1 MTAMAAA
8 VLERLPLTGHETVL
22 DAGCGTGRVAELL
35 LERLPHGRVIA
46 VDADPQMVQ
55 RARQNLGDRAEVR
68 TGDLL
73 HLQLDESFDAV
84 FSTATFHWV
93 LDHEQL
99 FASLYEVLRPGG
111 RLVAQCG
118 GHGNIDDLRR
128 TADDVASQASFARWF
143 HGWSPPWYYADT
155 EETASRLESAGFAEV
170 RTWLEPW
177 PVFPSDPAEY
187 LATVTL
193 GAQVQRLPENLRHDY
208 VRAVLERLPEPVT
221 VGYVR
226 LNLEARRPEPW

>member
-35 LERLPHGRVIA
+35 LERLPRGRVIA

-68 TGDLL
+68 AGDLL
-73 HLQLDESFDAV
+73 QLQLDEPVDAI

-93 LDHEQL
+93 LDHRQL
-99 FASLYEVLRPGG
+99 FASLYKALRPGG

-118 GHGNIDDLRR
+118 GRGNIDDLRR
-128 TADDVASQASFARWF
+128 IADDVGARPPFAPWF
-143 HGWSPPWYYADT
+143 QGWSPPWYYAGP
-155 EETASRLESAGFAEV
+155 EETASRLESAGFTDV
-170 RTWLEPW
+170 RAWLEPW
-177 PVFPSDPAEY
+177 PVVPADPAEY
-187 LATVTL
+187 LATVPL
-193 GAQVQRLPENLRHDY
+193 GPQIQHLPENLRQNY
-208 VRAVLERLPEPVT
+208 LRAVLEGLPEPIT

-226 LNLEARRPEPW
+226 LNLEARRPEF